1 MTQKAPAFPLVT
13 IDSESTRDIDDAFSI
28 RGLPGGQVELQV
40 AIADPS
46 TAVPVGSKMD
56 AEAQALAASI
66 YARDRTVKRMLPL
79 DVSENSSSLVQGQAR
94 DAMVLRILLD
104 AGSVQVVEF
113 AVDFRQVVVTHRLTY
128 GEIPARMGGDEVPL
142 RDALRMASVLASGL
156 FESRVNRGA
165 LALFDVKRMV
175 MTDEEG
181 RLVRMGNASAMVG
194 HMIIQEFMILA
205 NAQLAQFMARE
216 SIPGVYRNHEPML
229 SAPASGELAKSLRAW
244 METGSADMEALN
256 SRVGMSVGRARYA
269 PTLNGHYGLALPAYA
284 HGTSPLRRYADLI
297 NVRQLKAYT
306 YGTVP
311 PYSQAQ
317 LQELCESINTTLTER
332 KDETTAWHKEVLRR
346 ETEDRLERASLQG
359 APDQILVQ
367 ATKLVSQQEQEQM
380 PVTLREELMSRM
392 KAGTLSDKVADGLV
406 SELPLA
412 AWPRDLA
419 NCFVDWMSA
428 GPGRVMHV
436 LLYAR
441 QSGVLQ
447 TMDLQATGQG
457 TAFEGVCRISR
468 DSTPYTGR
476 AKGTRKK
483 DAEQGAAL
491 DALSKML
498 GCATPPMRWAEPED
512 ESLEDGGVAIA
523 NPKGALLEFCQAM
536 GWTFPSF
543 KHKST
548 GPSHAPYF
556 TASVEV
562 HTPKGPYQAQ
572 ATATSKKQAEA
583 NACVELLPVLQAEFP
598 MKQSASAPVGAQNP
612 VGELQEMA
620 QQGRYRIPEYSIAP
634 KQAQPPIFEAVVTVY
649 ADGKERE
656 FSGFASSK
664 GEAKRNAAAKALA
677 AMVAR

>member
-1 MTQKAPAFPLVT
+1 MTQKAPALPLVT

-28 RGLPGGQVELQV
+28 RGLPGGQVELLV

-46 TAVPVGSKMD
+46 TAVPVGSKAD
-56 AEAQALAASI
+56 TEAQALAASI
-66 YARDRTVKRMLPL
+66 YARDRTVKRMLPQ
-79 DVSENSSSLVQGQAR
+79 DVSENASSLVQGQER

-104 AGSVQVVEF
+104 AGSVKVLEF
-113 AVDFRQVVVTHRLTY
+113 AVDFRRVEVTHRLTY
-128 GEIPARMGGDEVPL
+128 GEIPARMGGDDEPL
-142 RDALRMASVLASGL
+142 REALRLSSALASGL

-165 LALFDVKRMV
+165 LALFDAKRMV

-181 RLVRMGNASAMVG
+181 RLLRMANANAMVG
-194 HMIIQEFMILA
+194 HLIIQEFMILA

-216 SIPGVYRNHEPML
+216 SIPGVYRNHEPMMA
-229 SAPASGELAKSLRAW
+229 APASGELAKSLRAW
-244 METGSADMEALN
+244 METGSLDMDALN

-306 YGTVP
+306 YGNPP

-317 LQELCESINTTLTER
+317 LHEMCESINTTLTER
-332 KDETTAWHKEVLRR
+332 KDETSAFHKEVLRR

-367 ATKLVSQQEQEQM
+367 ATKLASQQQEM
-380 PVTLREELMSRM
+380 PVPLREELMSRM
-392 KAGTLSDKVADGLV
+392 KAGTLSDKVADGLI
-406 SELPLA
+406 SELALA

-419 NCFVDWMSA
+419 DCFVDWMSA
-428 GPGRVMHV
+428 GPGRVMHL

-447 TMDLQATGQG
+447 TVDLQTTGQG

-512 ESLEDGGVAIA
+512 EPLEVGGVAIA
-523 NPKGALLEFCQAM
+523 NPKGALLEFCQAV

-562 HTPKGPYQAQ
+562 HTPKGPYQTQ

-583 NACVELLPVLQAEFP
+583 NACAELLPVLQREFP
-598 MKQSASAPVGAQNP
+598 VKQGASSPVGAQNQ

-634 KQAQPPIFEAVVTVY
+634 KQTQPPIFEAVVTVF

-677 AMVAR
+677 AMATR